1 MKSSTSMLSG
11 RDALLKTV
19 KSTLPKFGSVNA
31 DDLQSPAEALVEQA
45 QAETNMPTPD
55 REAAGG
61 QAVITVA
68 LNDLL
73 ESDANPR
80 VSYDPQAVDSLA
92 ISLAKDGLQTPILVC
107 SADAN
112 GGYMIVEGHSRVKAA
127 HSIGWTAI
135 NAIVIEADSRRDRY
149 LVGRATNTH
158 REGLTQ
164 FDDGVTWGALIRDG
178 VFESYAA
185 LVRDLDLDMSKAE
198 ISRMKSYADM
208 PPEIIAVMQPHKAKF
223 TSSFA
228 YLAKQVFDAHGLKE
242 ALDFVHEVAERDL
255 SLKQAEQRKARI
267 CGEIEK
273 MHRSPRKSVEIL
285 SNGKRVCEVK
295 ESQKGKIEIVLDE
308 QEFPQDKRGEISDA
322 IAELIRGRLQAEGSG
337 SSA

>member
-1 MKSSTSMLSG
+1 MLSG

-19 KSTLPKFGSVNA
+19 KSGLPKFGSVNA

-45 QAETNMPTPD
+45 QADMNTATPAS
-55 REAAGG
+55 EATAGR
-61 QAVITVA
+61 AVVTVD

-92 ISLAKDGLQTPILVC
+92 ISLAKDGLQTPILIC
-107 SADAN
+107 STDTGA
-112 GGYMIVEGHSRVKAA
+112 GYMIVEGHSRVKAA

-185 LVRDLDLDMSKAE
+185 LVRDLDLDMSKTE
-198 ISRMKSYADM
+198 ISRMKAYADL
-208 PPEIIAVMQPHKAKF
+208 PAEVISLMQPHKAKF

-228 YLAKQVFDAHGLKE
+228 YLTKQVFDAHGLKE
-242 ALDFVHEVAERDL
+242 ALDFAQDVAERDL
-255 SLKQAEQRKARI
+255 SLKQAEHRKARI

-273 MHRSPRKSVEIL
+273 THRSPRKSLEIL

-308 QEFPQDKRGEISDA
+308 QEFPQNMRGEISDA
-322 IAELIRGRLQAEGSG
+322 IAELIRSRLNSEPG
-337 SSA
+337 

>member
-1 MKSSTSMLSG
+1 MKSSSSMLSERG
-11 RDALLKTV
+11 ALLKTV
-19 KSTLPKFGSVNA
+19 KSTLPKFGSLNA

-45 QAETNMPTPD
+45 QADMTPALTAS
-55 REAAGG
+55 EVAAGR
-61 QAVITVA
+61 AVITVD
-68 LNDLL
+68 LVDLL

-80 VSYDPQAVDSLA
+80 ASYDPQAVDSLA
-92 ISLAKDGLQTPILVC
+92 ISLAKDGLQTPILIC
-107 SADAN
+107 RAGA
-112 GGYMIVEGHSRVKAA
+112 GYMIVEGHSRVKAA

-198 ISRMKSYADM
+198 ISRMKSYADL
-208 PPEIIAVMQPHKAKF
+208 PAEVISVMQPHKTKF

-242 ALDFVHEVAERDL
+242 ALDFVHDVAARDL
-255 SLKQAEQRKARI
+255 SLKQAEHRKARI

-273 MHRSPRKSVEIL
+273 THRSPRKSLEIV

-295 ESQKGKIEIVLDE
+295 ESQTGRIEIVLDE
-308 QEFPQDKRGEISDA
+308 QEFPQDRRSEISDA
-322 IAELIRGRLQAEGSG
+322 IAELIRAKIRPEEGK
-337 SSA
+337 A

>member
-1 MKSSTSMLSG
+1 MKSSSSMLSG

-45 QAETNMPTPD
+45 QADMNTAIPAQ
-55 REAAGG
+55 EAAAGK
-61 QAVITVA
+61 AVITVA
-68 LNDLL
+68 LDDLL

-80 VSYDPQAVDSLA
+80 VSYDPQAIDSLA

-107 SADAN
+107 RTE
-112 GGYMIVEGHSRVKAA
+112 GGSYMIVEGHSRVTAA
-127 HSIGWTAI
+127 HSIGWTEI
-135 NAIVIEADSRRDRY
+135 DAIVIDADSRRDRY

-185 LVRDLDLDMSKAE
+185 LVRDLDLGMSKAE
-198 ISRMKSYADM
+198 ISRMKAYADL
-208 PPEIIAVMQPHKAKF
+208 PAEVISVMQPHKAKF

-242 ALDFVHEVAERDL
+242 ALDFVQDITERDL
-255 SLKQAEQRKARI
+255 SLKQAEHRKARI
-267 CGEIEK
+267 CGEIDK
-273 MHRSPRKSVEIL
+273 TYRAPRKSLEIL

-295 ESQKGKIEIVLDE
+295 ESQKGRIEIVLDE
-308 QEFPQDKRGEISDA
+308 QEFPQDMRGEISDA
-322 IAELIRGRLQAEGSG
+322 IAELIRSRIHQEAG
-337 SSA
+337 